1 MKKKDDINLE
11 KIKQE
16 QVKKIK
22 QVVNSVVNEN
32 KNHREKTIYKN

>member
-16 QVKKIK
+16 QIKKIK
-22 QVVNSVVNEN
+22 QVVNAVVNEN
-32 KNHREKTIYKN
+32 KNHREKAIYKN